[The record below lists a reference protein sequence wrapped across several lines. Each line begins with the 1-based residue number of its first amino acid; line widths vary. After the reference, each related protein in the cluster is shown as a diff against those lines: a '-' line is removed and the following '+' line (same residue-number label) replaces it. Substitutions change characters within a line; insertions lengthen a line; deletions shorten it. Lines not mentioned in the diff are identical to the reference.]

1 MGLVVPL
8 FTEIGLRGL
17 VRGLL
22 GSGIKVVSSLV
33 RNGSQ
38 DLPGVLQRVLAEIM
52 LVLQMVPGFL
62 DGL

>member
-22 GSGIKVVSSLV
+22 GSGIKLSYLV
-33 RNGSQ
+33 MNGSQ
-38 DLPGVLQRVLAEIM
+38 GLLGALQRVLAEIM
-52 LVLQMVPGFL
+52 LVLQMVPGSL

>member
-22 GSGIKVVSSLV
+22 GSGIYVSSL
-33 RNGSQ
+33 RKNGLQ
-38 DLPGVLQRVLAEIM
+38 GLPGALQRILAEIM
-52 LVLQMVPGFL
+52 FALQMVPGFL